1 VGDWHLNNQGRWV
14 HDPNAPSPGTS
25 PPATQIMP
33 SVPAKDEPPFDEAY
47 EREDGAI
54 YGRPNPSWFEPFDEV
69 DSRTIRDPGAPT

>member
-1 VGDWHLNNQGRWV
+1 
-14 HDPNAPSPGTS
+14 
-25 PPATQIMP
+25 MP